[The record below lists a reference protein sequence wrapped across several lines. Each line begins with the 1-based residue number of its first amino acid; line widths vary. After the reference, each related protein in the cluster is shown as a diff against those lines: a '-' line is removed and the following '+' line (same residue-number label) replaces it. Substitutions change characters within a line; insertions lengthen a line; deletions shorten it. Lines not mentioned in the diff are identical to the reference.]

1 MLGAFGGGRNTTV
14 LPLAFPATRAT
25 NVPPTPSTVALAG
38 SASLRKQKRGRRPRV
53 QPEDLGAGP
62 GAVPVDAVHAA
73 AVRRV
78 RPGSASTIASARYAA
93 TMGVPQTVRSVRL
106 DMQDDA
112 DYAQGAVARGTGEND
127 GGTSPK
133 SCPRAGR
140 LHAMESFAVVD
151 KDGYGVVVS
160 PVAAPT
166 ALPPS
171 RPAHIDR
178 DMTLTR
184 WGWGW
189 GGCVGFL
196 GVRCL

>member
-1 MLGAFGGGRNTTV
+1 M
-14 LPLAFPATRAT
+14 
-25 NVPPTPSTVALAG
+25 
-38 SASLRKQKRGRRPRV
+38 
-53 QPEDLGAGP
+53 
-62 GAVPVDAVHAA
+62 HAA
-73 AVRRV
+73 
-78 RPGSASTIASARYAA
+78 
-93 TMGVPQTVRSVRL
+93 QT
-106 DMQDDA
+106 
-112 DYAQGAVARGTGEND
+112 
-127 GGTSPK
+127 
-133 SCPRAGR
+133 CPRAGR